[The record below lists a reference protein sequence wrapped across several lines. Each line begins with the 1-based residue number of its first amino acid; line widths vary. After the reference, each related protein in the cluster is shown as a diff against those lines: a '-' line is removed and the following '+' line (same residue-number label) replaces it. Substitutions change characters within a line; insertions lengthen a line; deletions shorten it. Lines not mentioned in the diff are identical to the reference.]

1 MMLLGL
7 RHKRPNY
14 QITTDTSRVEI
25 EVGDLDVLARAAF
38 VLTSVNGSLL
48 RQLVRQNIFQHHL
61 LLSNVISVRLQ
72 SSLSDSTKPF
82 IKLLESLQWS
92 WIELPSLHNKYK

>member
-1 MMLLGL
+1 MMQSVL
-7 RHKRPNY
+7 RQNRPKN

-38 VLTSVNGSLL
+38 VLAAVNGSLL
-48 RQLVRQNIFQHHL
+48 RQLVRQNIFQHNL

>member
-1 MMLLGL
+1 MMQSVL
-7 RHKRPNY
+7 RHNRPNY

-38 VLTSVNGSLL
+38 VLAAVNGSLL

>member
-1 MMLLGL
+1 MMHLGL
-7 RHKRPNY
+7 RQNRPKN

-38 VLTSVNGSLL
+38 VLAAVNGSLS
-48 RQLVRQNIFQHHL
+48 RQLVRQNIFQHNL
-61 LLSNVISVRLQ
+61 LLFNVISVRLQ

>member
-1 MMLLGL
+1 MQLGL
-7 RHKRPNY
+7 RQSRPNY
-14 QITTDTSRVEI
+14 QITTDTSRVEV

-38 VLTSVNGSLL
+38 VLAAVNGSLL
-48 RQLVRQNIFQHHL
+48 RQLVRQNIFQHNL

>member
-1 MMLLGL
+1 MMQSVL
-7 RHKRPNY
+7 RQNRPKN

-25 EVGDLDVLARAAF
+25 EVGDLNVLARAAF
-38 VLTSVNGSLL
+38 VLAAVNGSLS

-72 SSLSDSTKPF
+72 SSLSDPTKPF